1 MLSEWR
7 GPTISV
13 RTLTSYEISD
23 ELCRRQL
30 QVLERR
36 YGGRLRAHTAATRIQ
51 RAFRQSCLLKQWKH
65 LVLPIQNSAVCSRTD
80 GSQGCND
87 VSKRDVCQGSNDVLK
102 RDASFAVASNAQ
114 ACLYRPSLTPV
125 RPKNPSARI
134 KISIPE
140 RGCKVPLAVGESIGS
155 ARFDSESPHRSA
167 VECLSPRLSQRR
179 IVTDV
184 THPTTHVWLPRSSA
198 VTGRS
203 NHSNSLP
210 RLDKHATPCQV
221 VSTSS
226 NAPGVPDQRR
236 RRQYRIALNFF
247 NKKPTRGVQYLIEWG
262 FVEDNSLAIAN
273 LLLHR
278 RGLSKQMIG
287 EYIGHLHSPF
297 QSSVL
302 SHFVDQI
309 DLHGMEVDI
318 ALRHTLSFFR
328 LPGEA
333 QKIERIMQVFSAHY
347 AVCNPDKAALFHS
360 ADTIF
365 ILAFAIVM
373 LNTDL
378 HSPNIKPSLKM
389 KVGDFINNL
398 RGIDAGY
405 DIDRALLVRIY
416 RRIRDSPFST
426 GSDHVSQVIAVDQS
440 MVGKDKPSL
449 AEPHRR
455 LVCYCRLNQIIDRS
469 KRQPANAHQREV
481 FLFNDLLLIAKMA
494 SKRKSC
500 CQYVLRTWMMLLG
513 VRVSMFETPFY
524 EYGIMVTLSD
534 GQEIYFNSKNDDD
547 RHRFV
552 ADIKESVAECAEM
565 EAVRIDA
572 ELDKHSLIS
581 RSDGPRE
588 RDSGLSEMEGNT
600 SNSAA
605 NTSPNTP
612 QQALNLCS
620 IRRLSF
626 NSFDSGVI
634 EESCESFSHSGLS
647 SVAPLY
653 PSKRLEAAI

>member
-13 RTLTSYEISD
+13 RALTSYEISD
-23 ELCRRQL
+23 ELSRRQL

-65 LVLPIQNSAVCSRTD
+65 LVLPIQNSAVCSKSD
-80 GSQGCND
+80 GSQRC
-87 VSKRDVCQGSNDVLK
+87 NDVLK
-102 RDASFAVASNAQ
+102 HDTSLTASNVQ
-114 ACLYRPSLTPV
+114 ACLYRPSITPV
-125 RPKNPSARI
+125 RSKNPSSRI
-134 KISIPE
+134 KIPAPE
-140 RGCKVPLAVGESIGS
+140 RGCKVPPAVAENIGS
-155 ARFDSESPHRSA
+155 GRFDSNSPHRSA

-179 IVTDV
+179 IVTDM
-184 THPTTHVWLPRSSA
+184 THPASHVWLPRSSV

-203 NHSNSLP
+203 SHSNSLP
-210 RLDKHATPCQV
+210 RLDKHATPSQA
-221 VSTSS
+221 VSISS
-226 NAPGVPDQRR
+226 NAHAVPDQRR

-262 FVEDNSLAIAN
+262 FVEDSSLAIAN

-287 EYIGHLHSPF
+287 EYIGHLHNPF

-333 QKIERIMQVFSAHY
+333 QKIERIMQVFSARY
-347 AVCNPDKAALFHS
+347 AVCNPDKVALFHS
-360 ADTIF
+360 GDTIF

-398 RGIDAGY
+398 RGVDGGY
-405 DIDRALLVRIY
+405 DIDRSLLVRIY
-416 RRIRDSPFST
+416 RRIRDSPFSA
-426 GSDHVSQVIAVDQS
+426 GSDHVSQVIVVDQS
-440 MVGKDKPSL
+440 MVGKDKPNL
-449 AEPHRR
+449 VEPHRR

-469 KRQPANAHQREV
+469 KRQPSSAHQREV

-513 VRVSMFETPFY
+513 VRVSMFESLFY
-524 EYGIMVTLSD
+524 DYGIMITLPD

-581 RSDGPRE
+581 RSDGLRE
-588 RDSGLSEMEGNT
+588 RDSGLSEMEGNM
-600 SNSAA
+600 SNSVV

-612 QQALNLCS
+612 QLALNLSS

-634 EESCESFSHSGLS
+634 DESCESFPHSGLS
-647 SVAPLY
+647 SVTPFY
-653 PSKRLEAAI
+653 SSKRLEAAI

>member
-13 RTLTSYEISD
+13 RALTSYEISD
-23 ELCRRQL
+23 ELSRRQL

-65 LVLPIQNSAVCSRTD
+65 LVLPIQNSAICSRSS
-80 GSQGCND
+80 GSQGCID
-87 VSKRDVCQGSNDVLK
+87 ALK
-102 RDASFAVASNAQ
+102 RDMSSLTSVPNAQ
-114 ACLYRPSLTPV
+114 AYCYRPSITSV
-125 RPKNPSARI
+125 RSKTAFPRI
-134 KISIPE
+134 TLSVPERNCKISS
-140 RGCKVPLAVGESIGS
+140 VVGENSGN
-155 ARFDSESPHRSA
+155 ARFDSVSSQRSA

-184 THPTTHVWLPRSSA
+184 VHPATHVWLPRSSA
-198 VTGRS
+198 IAGRS
-203 NHSNSLP
+203 SHSNSLP
-210 RLDKHATPCQV
+210 RLDKHETQCQT
-221 VSTSS
+221 VSTLS
-226 NAPGVPDQRR
+226 NVHEIPDQRR

-247 NKKPTRGVQYLIEWG
+247 NKKPARGVQYLIEWG
-262 FVEDNSLAIAN
+262 FVEDNSLAVAN

-287 EYIGHLHSPF
+287 EYIGHLHNPF

-302 SHFVDQI
+302 NHFVGQI
-309 DLHGMEVDI
+309 DLHGMEVDV

-347 AVCNPDKAALFHS
+347 AICNPDKVALFHS
-360 ADTIF
+360 TDTIF

-378 HSPNIKPSLKM
+378 HSPNIKPSRKM
-389 KVGDFINNL
+389 KLGDFINNL

-405 DIDRALLVRIY
+405 DIDRALLVHIY
-416 RRIRDSPFST
+416 CRIRDSPFSA
-426 GSDHVSQVIAVDQS
+426 GSDHVSQVIVVDQS
-440 MVGKDKPSL
+440 MVGKDKPNL
-449 AEPHRR
+449 VEPHRR

-494 SKRKSC
+494 SKKKSC

-524 EYGIMVTLSD
+524 DHGIMITLPD
-534 GQEIYFNSKNDDD
+534 GQEIYLNSKNDDD

-552 ADIKESVAECAEM
+552 ADVKESVAECAEM

-600 SNSAA
+600 SNSVV

-612 QQALNLCS
+612 QQTSNLCS

-634 EESCESFSHSGLS
+634 EESCESFSHSAVS
-647 SVAPLY
+647 SVTPFY

>member
-13 RTLTSYEISD
+13 RALTSYEISD

-65 LVLPIQNSAVCSRTD
+65 LVLPIQNNAACSRSD
-80 GSQGCND
+80 SSQER
-87 VSKRDVCQGSNDVLK
+87 KDVLK
-102 RDASFAVASNAQ
+102 HDTSLTNVSSNAH
-114 ACLYRPSLTPV
+114 ACLYRPSVTSV
-125 RPKNPSARI
+125 RPKNCSPRVT
-134 KISIPE
+134 ISVPE
-140 RGCKVPLAVGESIGS
+140 RGCKVPLAVGENIGN
-155 ARFDSESPHRSA
+155 ARYDNKLPHRSA

-184 THPTTHVWLPRSSA
+184 AHPATHVWLPRSSA
-198 VTGRS
+198 ITGRN

-210 RLDKHATPCQV
+210 RLDKHAAPCQA

-226 NAPGVPDQRR
+226 NSHGGLDQRR

-262 FVEDNSLAIAN
+262 FVADNSLAVAN

-287 EYIGHLHSPF
+287 EYIGHLHDPF

-302 SHFVDQI
+302 NHFVDQI
-309 DLHGMEVDI
+309 DLHGMEIDV

-347 AVCNPDKAALFHS
+347 SICNPDKVALFHS

-426 GSDHVSQVIAVDQS
+426 GSDHVSQVIVVDQS
-440 MVGKDKPSL
+440 MVGKDKPNL
-449 AEPHRR
+449 VEPHRR

-524 EYGIMVTLSD
+524 DYGIMITLPD
-534 GQEIYFNSKNDDD
+534 GQEIYLNSKNDDD

-552 ADIKESVAECAEM
+552 ADVKESVAECAEM

-600 SNSAA
+600 SNSIA
-605 NTSPNTP
+605 NTSSPNTP

-647 SVAPLY
+647 SVTPFY
-653 PSKRLEAAI
+653 SSKRLEAAI

>member
-1 MLSEWR
+1 
-7 GPTISV
+7 
-13 RTLTSYEISD
+13 
-23 ELCRRQL
+23 
-30 QVLERR
+30 
-36 YGGRLRAHTAATRIQ
+36 
-51 RAFRQSCLLKQWKH
+51 
-65 LVLPIQNSAVCSRTD
+65 
-80 GSQGCND
+80 
-87 VSKRDVCQGSNDVLK
+87 
-102 RDASFAVASNAQ
+102 
-114 ACLYRPSLTPV
+114 
-125 RPKNPSARI
+125 
-134 KISIPE
+134 
-140 RGCKVPLAVGESIGS
+140 
-155 ARFDSESPHRSA
+155 
-167 VECLSPRLSQRR
+167 
-179 IVTDV
+179 
-184 THPTTHVWLPRSSA
+184 PRSSA
-198 VTGRS
+198 VAGRS
-203 NHSNSLP
+203 SHSNSLP
-210 RLDKHATPCQV
+210 RLDKHTTPCQAI
-221 VSTSS
+221 STSS
-226 NAPGVPDQRR
+226 THGVPDQRR

-262 FVEDNSLAIAN
+262 FVEDNSLAVAN

-309 DLHGMEVDI
+309 DLRGMEVDI

-333 QKIERIMQVFSAHY
+333 QKIERIMQVFSIRY
-347 AVCNPDKAALFHS
+347 AICNPDKVALFHS

-416 RRIRDSPFST
+416 RRIHDSPFST
-426 GSDHVSQVIAVDQS
+426 GSDHVSQVIVVDQS
-440 MVGKDKPSL
+440 MVGKDKPNL
-449 AEPHRR
+449 VEPHRR

-469 KRQPANAHQREV
+469 KRQPSNAHQREV

-513 VRVSMFETPFY
+513 LRVSMFETPFY
-524 EYGIMVTLSD
+524 DYGIMITLPD
-534 GQEIYFNSKNDDD
+534 GQEIYLNSKNNDD

-552 ADIKESVAECAEM
+552 ADVKESVAECAEM

-581 RSDGPRE
+581 RSDGPHE
-588 RDSGLSEMEGNT
+588 RDSGLSEIEGNT
-600 SNSAA
+600 SSSVV

-620 IRRLSF
+620 VRRLSF

-634 EESCESFSHSGLS
+634 EESCELFPHSGLS
-647 SVAPLY
+647 SVSPFY
-653 PSKRLEAAI
+653 SSKRLEAAI

>member
-13 RTLTSYEISD
+13 RALTSYEISD

-65 LVLPIQNSAVCSRTD
+65 LVLPIQNNAACSRSD
-80 GSQGCND
+80 SSQER
-87 VSKRDVCQGSNDVLK
+87 KDVLK
-102 RDASFAVASNAQ
+102 HDTSLTNVSSNAH
-114 ACLYRPSLTPV
+114 ACLYRPSVTSV
-125 RPKNPSARI
+125 RPKNCSPRVT
-134 KISIPE
+134 ISVPE
-140 RGCKVPLAVGESIGS
+140 RGCKVPLAVGENIGN
-155 ARFDSESPHRSA
+155 ARYDNKLPHRSA

-184 THPTTHVWLPRSSA
+184 AHPATHVWLPRSSA
-198 VTGRS
+198 ITGRN

-210 RLDKHATPCQV
+210 RLDKHAAPCQA

-226 NAPGVPDQRR
+226 NSHGGLDQRR

-262 FVEDNSLAIAN
+262 FVADNSLAVAN

-287 EYIGHLHSPF
+287 EYIGHLHDPF

-302 SHFVDQI
+302 NHFVDQI
-309 DLHGMEVDI
+309 DLHGMEIDV
-318 ALRHTLSFFR
+318 ALRHTLSFFVFQEKR
-328 LPGEA
+328 RKSRELC
-333 QKIERIMQVFSAHY
+333 RSVFSAHY
-347 AVCNPDKAALFHS
+347 SICNPDKVALFHS

-426 GSDHVSQVIAVDQS
+426 GSDHVSQVIVVDQS
-440 MVGKDKPSL
+440 MVGKDKPNL
-449 AEPHRR
+449 VEPHRR

-481 FLFNDLLLIAKMA
+481 FLFNDLLL
-494 SKRKSC
+494 
-500 CQYVLRTWMMLLG
+500 YVLRTWMMLLG

-524 EYGIMVTLSD
+524 DYGIMITLPD
-534 GQEIYFNSKNDDD
+534 GQEIYLNSKNDDD

-552 ADIKESVAECAEM
+552 ADVKESVAECAEM

-600 SNSAA
+600 SNSIA
-605 NTSPNTP
+605 NTSSPNTP

-647 SVAPLY
+647 SITPFY
-653 PSKRLEAAI
+653 SSKRLEAAI